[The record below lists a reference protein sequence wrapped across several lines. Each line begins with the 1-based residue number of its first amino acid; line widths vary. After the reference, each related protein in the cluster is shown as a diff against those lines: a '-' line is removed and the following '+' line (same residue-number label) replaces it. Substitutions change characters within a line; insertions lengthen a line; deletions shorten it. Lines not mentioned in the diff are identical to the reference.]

1 MDMVIK
7 YEPVDVY
14 WNLHK
19 KVYSFKCRRSGLVI
33 DHVNEAI
40 LLGPVMPA
48 VQVAGLART
57 IKEGRKNVHAF
68 LRTEAY
74 SLNTDNFEIDEGVE
88 ITYNPRKEGKWVT
101 CQEREPV
108 GEMAYAKLTIED
120 GRPKVIAVEF

>member
-19 KVYSFKCRRSGLVI
+19 KVYSFRSRRSGLVI
-33 DHVNEAI
+33 NHVDEAI
-40 LLGPVMPA
+40 LLGPVMPV

-57 IKEGRKNVHAF
+57 LKEGRKNVHAF
-68 LRTEAY
+68 LRTEAWA
-74 SLNTDNFEIDEGVE
+74 LNTGSFDIDGVE

-101 CQEREPV
+101 REGREPV
-108 GEMAYAKLTIED
+108 GEIAYAKLTIED
-120 GRPKVIAVEF
+120 GCPKVIAVKY